1 MYFKSCKSF
10 TSRERV
16 YVSDRS
22 TIETL
27 SSANAAGRIH
37 RQHVSAEVSP
47 QETAENTIN
56 LQAGEDAQEN
66 TGTHYYSGAYDNE
79 KIK

>member
-1 MYFKSCKSF
+1 M
-10 TSRERV
+10 

-22 TIETL
+22 TIDTL

-37 RQHVSAEVSP
+37 RQHVSVEVSP

-56 LQAGEDAQEN
+56 LQAGEDAQE
-66 TGTHYYSGAYDNE
+66 TQKWIVYLVVLTIGHV
-79 KIK
+79 IK

>member
-1 MYFKSCKSF
+1 M
-10 TSRERV
+10 

-56 LQAGEDAQEN
+56 LQAGETAQEN
-66 TGTHYYSGAYDNE
+66 TGTNQLLIIM
-79 KIK
+79 IKLNNMHGLIDHRLYKKS